1 MGFCKF
7 FSSLLIIA
15 ALAIGLVTLLQYGG
29 FLPSSAYEI
38 SLGSVGLFSV
48 FCLII
53 YLVAVR
59 LASSANI
66 YQFNNVV
73 LISVLGK
80 LALTMAFL
88 AVFRKIYMPESKFVY
103 VPFLLFYILYTI
115 FETYFL
121 TIIGKQKKS

>member
-38 SLGSVGLFSV
+38 SLGPVGLFSV

>member
-15 ALAIGLVTLLQYGG
+15 ALAIGLVTLLQYGA
-29 FLPSSAYEI
+29 FLPPSAYEI
-38 SLGSVGLFSV
+38 SLGSIGLFSV
-48 FCLII
+48 FCCII